1 MPDLT
6 EEEYD
11 ALDEHWTKNT
21 PKIDTSKPG
30 FATRRMGAYMVE
42 VDKLTAVWLRARQD
56 ATHQTTMQIIGEL
69 VREKIATQATA

>member
-30 FATRRMGAYMVE
+30 FVTRRMAGYVVE
-42 VDKLTAVWLRARQD
+42 VNKFTAAWLRARQD
-56 ATHQTTMQIIGEL
+56 ATHQTTAQIIGEL
-69 VREKIATQATA
+69 VREKIAAGL

>member
-11 ALDEHWTKNT
+11 VLDEYWTENT

-30 FATRRMGAYMVE
+30 FVTRRMRAYV
-42 VDKLTAVWLRARQD
+42 VNSLLLYPAKRYNIKGNQYLSTGR
-56 ATHQTTMQIIGEL
+56 
-69 VREKIATQATA
+69 IASCRI